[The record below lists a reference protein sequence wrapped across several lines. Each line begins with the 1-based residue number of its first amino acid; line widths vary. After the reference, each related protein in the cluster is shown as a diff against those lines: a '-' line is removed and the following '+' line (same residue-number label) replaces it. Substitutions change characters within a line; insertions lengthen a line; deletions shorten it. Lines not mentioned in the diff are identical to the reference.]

1 MKIFTSGTR
10 LSKGACALAVAG
22 AVALPLA
29 PVLAENINIAAQNVA
44 AQNVAAGDQAT
55 AGASFGWGVRASFL
69 SYNGMPREMT
79 DGAAW
84 DATAKQFTFTPTSTT
99 VSEDGK
105 QVTLQAAGRLWFTG
119 HCAEGQDPETGCAL
133 NLTFSNPRVEL
144 NLADGT
150 GSLYMTVRTKNYA
163 SGKFEGPMEVKM
175 ATLSTGTAKQ
185 SEKDGVVSISGISA
199 NLTADGNHAFSDFYN
214 EGASSTR

>member
-44 AQNVAAGDQAT
+44 AQNVVAGDQAST
-55 AGASFGWGVRASFL
+55 GASFGWGVRASFL

-79 DGAAW
+79 DGASW

-105 QVTLQAAGRLWFTG
+105 QVTLQACRSPLV
-119 HCAEGQDPETGCAL
+119 HRPL
-133 NLTFSNPRVEL
+133 R
-144 NLADGT
+144 
-150 GSLYMTVRTKNYA
+150 
-163 SGKFEGPMEVKM
+163 
-175 ATLSTGTAKQ
+175 
-185 SEKDGVVSISGISA
+185 
-199 NLTADGNHAFSDFYN
+199 
-214 EGASSTR
+214 

>member
-79 DGAAW
+79 DGAA
-84 DATAKQFTFTPTSTT
+84 
-99 VSEDGK
+99 
-105 QVTLQAAGRLWFTG
+105 
-119 HCAEGQDPETGCAL
+119 
-133 NLTFSNPRVEL
+133 
-144 NLADGT
+144 
-150 GSLYMTVRTKNYA
+150 
-163 SGKFEGPMEVKM
+163 
-175 ATLSTGTAKQ
+175 
-185 SEKDGVVSISGISA
+185 
-199 NLTADGNHAFSDFYN
+199 
-214 EGASSTR
+214 